1 MNSIILGIDIS
12 KATFDAALL
21 INSKI
26 KTKKFNNTT
35 KGFYALIEWLKA
47 KNADNAHACME
58 ATGFYGLKLAQYLY
72 DNNLKVSVVNP
83 ARIKGFAQS
92 KLCRVKTDKADSKL
106 IANFCQ
112 VMKPDLWHPT
122 AFHVQELQQ
131 FINRLDALIS
141 IKNQETN
148 RLEGLS
154 NVVAINV
161 KSHIEFLDQQIKDI
175 EELIKNHIE
184 KHKDLSDKSTL
195 LDSIP
200 GIGKRTIAVVLAF
213 LSDIENFDS
222 VKQVVAFVGL
232 NPKQRQSGTSVRG
245 ASRISKTGKAEL
257 RKAFFMPAIVS
268 LKCNPII
275 KNFSDR
281 LSKAGKPKMVIVIA
295 AMRKLLHIVY
305 GVLKT
310 QTVFNSNIYTT

>member
-26 KTKKFNNTT
+26 KTKKFDNNI
-35 KGFYALIEWLKA
+35 KGFRTLIEWLKNKDA
-47 KNADNAHACME
+47 NTAHVCME

-72 DNNLKVSVVNP
+72 DNDFKISIVNP

-92 KLCRVKTDKADSKL
+92 KLCRVKTDKADSTL
-106 IANFCQ
+106 IAHFCYT
-112 VMKPDLWHPT
+112 MKPELWQPT
-122 AFHVQELQQ
+122 ALHIQELQQ
-131 FINRLDALIS
+131 FINHLEALIA

-154 NVVAINV
+154 NIVAINT
-161 KSHIEFLDQQIKDI
+161 KSHIEFLDQQIK
-175 EELIKNHIE
+175 EMEQLIKNHIE

-213 LSDIENFDS
+213 LSGIENFDS

-275 KNFSDR
+275 KNFSER
-281 LSKAGKPKMVIVIA
+281 LNNRGKPKMVIVIA
-295 AMRKLLHIVY
+295 AMRKLLHIIY

-310 QTVFNSNIYTT
+310 QTTFNLKAHTI